1 MKPCNSRLKIP
12 QIIILHELW
21 PLLQLQSV
29 FERKTKIY
37 DISIS
42 TRHFNKVMC
51 QKITSTQKTL
61 KREQGETWKDIL
73 EDCLRQIFHGTSRDK
88 FYKYSNSDNRR
99 DSKNALERLIT
110 C

>member
-1 MKPCNSRLKIP
+1 MKPCDSRLQIP

-61 KREQGETWKDIL
+61 KREQGETERYSGGLLATNFSWNKQKQVLQIL
-73 EDCLRQIFHGTSRDK
+73 E
-88 FYKYSNSDNRR
+88 
-99 DSKNALERLIT
+99 
-110 C
+110 